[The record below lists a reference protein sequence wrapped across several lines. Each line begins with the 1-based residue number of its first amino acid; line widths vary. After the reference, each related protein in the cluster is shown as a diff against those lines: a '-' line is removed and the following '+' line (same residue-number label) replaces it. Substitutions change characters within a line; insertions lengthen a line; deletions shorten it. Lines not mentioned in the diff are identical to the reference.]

1 MKSFSRAEQI
11 GKQVQRGVSSVLRKG
26 LRDPRL
32 EMTTIT
38 GVTVSQDLSVAYVY
52 YIIYGDEKRKK
63 DAAAGF
69 RSAAGFI
76 KRSLARQLKM
86 KYMPEI
92 RFCYDDSIDYGTRID
107 RILEQL

>member
-11 GKQVQRGVSSVLRKG
+11 GKQVQRGISEVLKKG

-32 EMTTIT
+32 EMATIT
-38 GVTVSQDLSVAYVY
+38 GVSVSKDLGVAYVY
-52 YIIYGDEKRKK
+52 YIIYGDDNCKQK
-63 DAAAGF
+63 AAAGF
-69 RSAAGFI
+69 QSAAGFI
-76 KRSLARQLKM
+76 RRSLARRMKI

-92 RFCYDDSIDYGTRID
+92 RFCYDDSFEYGDRID